1 VPPLTPQPLLSPVT
15 VLIGGQPAF
24 VAFWGEAPDMVSG
37 VMQINVQIP
46 ANVPSGNLPLSVS
59 VGGSGTQSG
68 VTVSVE

>member
-1 VPPLTPQPLLSPVT
+1 
-15 VLIGGQPAF
+15 
-24 VAFWGEAPDMVSG
+24 MVSG